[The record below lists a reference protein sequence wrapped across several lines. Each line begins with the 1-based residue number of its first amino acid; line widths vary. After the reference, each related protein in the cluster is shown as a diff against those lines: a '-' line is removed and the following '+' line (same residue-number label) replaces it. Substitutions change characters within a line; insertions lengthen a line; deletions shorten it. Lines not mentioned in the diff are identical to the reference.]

1 MTKNKLDL
9 ARTYALL
16 VADLRSVDP
25 FTRLRAIRTLTAQG
39 RTLQSTLREM
49 ERDTVRELRRNGATE
64 AEIVERVGTSS
75 VLERHR
81 NDL

>member
-16 VADLRSVDP
+16 VADLRAVEP

-64 AEIVERVGTSS
+64 SEIVERVGTGS
-75 VLERHR
+75 VLDHHR